1 MCGVPQNILLEQGYK
16 SVGDWHST
24 KVPGVGGEERGG
36 RWSEK
41 GGEKTECGL
50 HKDYF
55 KMYVSIL
62 FRFRCLGR
70 FTDVLL
76 DTCRK
81 KAFEKKKREADMAA
95 IDKSRGEDNVGESS
109 IELELSGLKI

>member
-1 MCGVPQNILLEQGYK
+1 MKDYVEMCGVPQNVLLEQGYK

-55 KMYVSIL
+55 KMYVIFSP
-62 FRFRCLGR
+62 
-70 FTDVLL
+70 VLL
-76 DTCRK
+76 SK
-81 KAFEKKKREADMAA
+81 E
-95 IDKSRGEDNVGESS
+95 IN
-109 IELELSGLKI
+109 